1 MHKPSVAGAG
11 ASVLLALIS
20 AATAAQPAWLDAYR
34 EPARRLIAE
43 ATSNRFA
50 WERLAE
56 LGDLFGHR
64 LSGSDSLDAAIRWVA
79 EQMKRDG
86 LEGMR
91 LEPVKVPIGCAG
103 RRVSSSSCRCGS
115 RS

>member
-1 MHKPSVAGAG
+1 MPKSSVRAAGL
-11 ASVLLALIS
+11 SVLLAV
-20 AATAAQPAWLDAYR
+20 AASTAPTAQTGWLEAYR
-34 EPARRLIAE
+34 APADRLIAE

-64 LSGSDSLDAAIRWVA
+64 LSGSETLESATRGAA

-86 LEGMR
+86 LENVR
-91 LEPVKVPIGCAG
+91 LEPVKVPH
-103 RRVSSSSCRCGS
+103 
-115 RS
+115 